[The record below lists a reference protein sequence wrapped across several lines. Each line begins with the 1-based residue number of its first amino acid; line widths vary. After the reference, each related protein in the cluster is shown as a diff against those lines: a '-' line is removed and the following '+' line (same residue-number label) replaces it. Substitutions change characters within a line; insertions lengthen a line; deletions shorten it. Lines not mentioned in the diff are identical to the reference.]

1 MMTGDGDITEPA
13 RRIEV
18 FTGAGRRRSWSAADK
33 ARIVAESLAPGAT
46 VCGVARRYGLAPQ
59 QLFSW
64 RRQVRADLP
73 EPAEPDFARI
83 EVTPSALPGIGS
95 GMIEVIVGT
104 VLVRIPA
111 GMDAATVQAVIRA
124 VRTGA

>member
-1 MMTGDGDITEPA
+1 MMTGDGDITEV

-18 FTGAGRRRSWSAADK
+18 FTGAGRRRTWSPAEK

-59 QLFSW
+59 QLFGW
-64 RRQVRADLP
+64 RRQVRADAP
-73 EPAEPDFARI
+73 SSVMPDFARV
-83 EVTPSALPGIGS
+83 EVTPSSLPAIGA

-104 VLVRIPA
+104 IVVRVPA
-111 GMDAATVQAVIRA
+111 GMDTATVHTVIQAVRA
-124 VRTGA
+124 GA